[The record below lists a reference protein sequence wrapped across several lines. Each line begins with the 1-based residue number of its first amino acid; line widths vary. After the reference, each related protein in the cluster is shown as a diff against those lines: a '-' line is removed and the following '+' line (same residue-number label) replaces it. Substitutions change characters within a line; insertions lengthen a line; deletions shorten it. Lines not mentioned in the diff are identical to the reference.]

1 MTEKNEF
8 IIDNPIMYDSKNGR
22 CRCVPIP
29 YKSSE
34 VDRMAEKLLVGGVPR
49 CGKVVSQEKLIEDL
63 KREGKKIKV
72 SEKNND
78 DELDALSYAFEH
90 VKKVGEGCQSF
101 EKENGRLRFTINKL
115 KRENKKLKN
124 EKLSLERENEKL
136 NGRVQVITR
145 EYMDWKFSAR
155 KFNKKYQSAVKLL
168 RVIKHELMTLNNLRL
183 VDSNNDLVYV
193 NFNDLLEKIE
203 EVMK

>member
-1 MTEKNEF
+1 
-8 IIDNPIMYDSKNGR
+8 
-22 CRCVPIP
+22 
-29 YKSSE
+29 
-34 VDRMAEKLLVGGVPR
+34 MAEKLLVGYVPR

-63 KREGKKIKV
+63 KREGKKITV

-145 EYMDWKFSAR
+145 EYRDWEFSAR
-155 KFNKKYQSAVKLL
+155 KFQKKYQSVVKLL